1 MKPLLFCGKV
11 ALLLC
16 AFAMVLLPSCKDDA
30 VPGIETL
37 ANDFSSKV
45 VQDYMELMAVLSKE
59 TIGAFPPV
67 VARAY
72 AYTGLALY
80 ESMVPGMPE
89 NNSFAGHISG
99 LTADQIPD
107 AEAGE
112 YHWGV
117 VANAVLAAM
126 LRDCYSGATA
136 ENLAAIDALEAS
148 YRHDIFAAEADES
161 VLARSEAHGKAV
173 AMAMLAYATLD
184 GQADCF
190 NTNFP
195 TSYAAPVGP
204 GLWRPTPPLFAL
216 ALQPYWGDV
225 RPFLT
230 RNITEELA
238 PPPPNYSTDPGSEF
252 WQQVMEVYN
261 TVTNLT
267 PEERVIANY
276 WSDDPGKSATPA
288 GHSLS
293 ILRQVLGLEQSNLAV
308 SAEAFA
314 LMTLAIHDGFIS
326 CWETKYTYNLV
337 RPITVIQTQIDGAF
351 TIPLPTPPF
360 PEYTSGHSVQSG
372 AAAKVLTE
380 MFGDNY
386 AFTDYTQVNRTD
398 IDGTPR
404 SFASFYAFADEA
416 ARSRLYGGIHFR
428 SAIDEGIAQG
438 LGVGENI
445 MALPYRK

>member
-1 MKPLLFCGKV
+1 MKPLRFLQLS
-11 ALLLC
+11 ALTLC
-16 AFAMVLLPSCKDDA
+16 SAVMVLTPSCKEEDL
-30 VPGIETL
+30 PGIETQ
-37 ANDFSSKV
+37 ASEFSSKV
-45 VQDYMELMAVLSKE
+45 VQDYMSLMAVLSKE
-59 TIGAFPPV
+59 TTGAFPPV

-80 ESMVPGMPE
+80 ESLVPGMPD
-89 NNSFAGHISG
+89 NNSFAGQING
-99 LTADQIPD
+99 LNADMIP
-107 AEAGE
+107 EAAPGE

-117 VANAVLAAM
+117 VANTVLAEM
-126 LRDCYSGATA
+126 LRTCYANATA

-148 YRHDIFAAEADES
+148 YRNDLFASEADED
-161 VLARSEAHGKAV
+161 VLARSEEHGRAV
-173 AMAMLAYATLD
+173 ALAIIAYADSD
-184 GQADCF
+184 GQSNCF

-195 TSYAAPVGP
+195 TSYVAPVGP
-204 GLWRPTPPLFAL
+204 GMWRPTPPLFAL

-230 RNITEELA
+230 RNISEEM
-238 PPPPNYSTDPGSEF
+238 PPPPPSYSTDPSSKFMEE
-252 WQQVMEVYN
+252 VMEVYDVVN
-261 TVTNLT
+261 SQT
-267 PEERVIANY
+267 PEEFVIAHY
-276 WSDDPGKSATPA
+276 WSDDPGKSPTPA
-288 GHSLS
+288 GHSLQ
-293 ILRQVLGLEQSNLAV
+293 ILRQVLDWENANLAE

-314 LMTLAIHDGFIS
+314 LMGMSLHDAFIS
-326 CWETKYTYNLV
+326 CWKAKYVYNLV
-337 RPITVIQTQIDGAF
+337 RPITFIQVEIDPGF

-380 MFGDNY
+380 LFGEDY
-386 AFTDYTQVNRTD
+386 AFTDYAQVDRTD
-398 IDGTPR
+398 INGAPR
-404 SFASFYAFADEA
+404 SFPSFYAFADEA

>member
-1 MKPLLFCGKV
+1 MKSLRFLRMAVLTFCTF
-11 ALLLC
+11 
-16 AFAMVLLPSCKDDA
+16 AFVLMPSCQDKE
-30 VPGIETL
+30 PGIESR
-37 ANDFSSKV
+37 ASDFSSQV
-45 VQDYMELMAVLSKE
+45 VQDYMSLMGVLSKE
-59 TIGAFPPV
+59 TTGAFPPV

-80 ESMVPGMPE
+80 ESLVPGMPD
-89 NNSFAGHISG
+89 NNSFAGLISG
-99 LTADQIPD
+99 FSADMIPD

-117 VANAVLAAM
+117 VANAVLAQM
-126 LRDCYSGATA
+126 LRDCFSGATP
-136 ENLAAIDALEAS
+136 ENLAAIDALEVD
-148 YRHDIFAAEADES
+148 YRDNIFAAEADAEVMS
-161 VLARSEAHGKAV
+161 RSEAHGKAV
-173 AMAMLAYATLD
+173 ALAILAYADAD
-184 GQADCF
+184 GEANCF

-195 TSYAAPVGP
+195 TSYVAPVGP
-204 GLWRPTPPLFAL
+204 GMWRPTPPLFAL

-225 RPFLT
+225 RPFLN
-230 RNITEELA
+230 RNISEEM
-238 PPPPNYSTDPGSEF
+238 PPPPPSYSTTPGTEF
-252 WQQVMEVYN
+252 MDEVMEVYN
-261 TVTNLT
+261 TVLNLT
-267 PEERVIANY
+267 DEQRIIAHY

-293 ILRQVLGLEQSNLAV
+293 ILRQVLDLEDANLAEA
-308 SAEAFA
+308 AESFA
-314 LMTLAIHDGFIS
+314 LMTMAVHDAFIS
-326 CWETKYTYNLV
+326 CWESKYIYNLV
-337 RPITVIQTQIDGAF
+337 RPITVIQTEIDGAF

-380 MFGDNY
+380 IFGENY
-386 AFTDYTQVNRTD
+386 AFTDYTQVNRPD
-398 IDGTPR
+398 INGDPR